1 MWWTFSSFETI
12 ATKKDSDI
20 GKKYRNRKENKV
32 MLIVKRSNPSSKTFA
47 VLLLTAPKH
56 NSYLNP
62 PQFCSEQK
70 DETNLVT
77 SNKPKRAI
85 II

>member
-1 MWWTFSSFETI
+1 MRPKQPRRIQILEENTET
-12 ATKKDSDI
+12 AKRT
-20 GKKYRNRKENKV
+20 KV

-70 DETNLVT
+70 DEIKLVT